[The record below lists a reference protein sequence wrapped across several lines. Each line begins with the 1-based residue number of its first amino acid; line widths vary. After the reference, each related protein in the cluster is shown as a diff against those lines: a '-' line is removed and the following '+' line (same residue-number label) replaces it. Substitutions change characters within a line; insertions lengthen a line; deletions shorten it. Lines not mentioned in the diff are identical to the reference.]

1 MMARVIFLADIL
13 KTNTNNKQKQTNV
26 SFFQNACLG
35 HSCAQNATCQTGFTQ
50 KGYRCICPA
59 GFTGEQCQ
67 IGMFLT
73 IITVYKVKPISYRS
87 VLFMINCVITLSIAL
102 TKGILFKIYF
112 TEQKTIT
119 VCEYKREIIRC
130 SDGGKIQVTFANYGR
145 LNNYTCPHNVHDYQS
160 RTDCRAQTSLAR
172 VRGKCQDRNSC
183 GLKPTILLFGEDPC
197 HGIFK
202 YLLVKYYC
210 ENKV

>member
-1 MMARVIFLADIL
+1 M
-13 KTNTNNKQKQTNV
+13 

-73 IITVYKVKPISYRS
+73 IIIIYKVKPVSYRS
-87 VLFMINCVITLSIAL
+87 VLFMKKLRHYIVNSFDKRYFIEM
-102 TKGILFKIYF
+102 YF

-119 VCEYKREIIRC
+119 ICENKKEIIRC

-145 LNNYTCPHNVHDYQS
+145 LDNQTCPHNFHDYQS
-160 RTDCRAQTSLAR
+160 RTDCRAQTSLAH
-172 VRGKCQDRNSC
+172 VRGKCQDRNCC
-183 GLKPTILLFGEDPC
+183 GLKPTLSLFGEDPC
-197 HGIFK
+197 QGISK

-210 ENKV
+210 KN